1 MLALNSFEEQGDQLT
16 IIKLLTKLKCK
27 IIIILTVNFLIAFE
41 YEKLYED
48 QR

>member
-27 IIIILTVNFLIAFE
+27 IIIILTVIAFE